1 MQTISYAKARRHLGK
16 LMDRVNND
24 RTPILLTRQQ
34 GEPVV
39 MMSLAEY
46 SALEETAYLLRS
58 PANVERLIK
67 SISSLRVG
75 KAQEQQ
81 LIDEE

>member
-58 PANVERLIK
+58 PANAELLIG
-67 SISSLRVG
+67 SINGLRAG
-75 KAQEQQ
+75 KGRAE
-81 LIDEE
+81 

>member
-24 RTPILLTRQQ
+24 RTPILLTRRQ

-39 MMSLAEY
+39 MISLADY

-58 PANVERLIK
+58 PANARRLLAAMERLE
-67 SISSLRVG
+67 SG
-75 KAQEQQ
+75 AGQEHA
-81 LIDEE
+81 LLDE